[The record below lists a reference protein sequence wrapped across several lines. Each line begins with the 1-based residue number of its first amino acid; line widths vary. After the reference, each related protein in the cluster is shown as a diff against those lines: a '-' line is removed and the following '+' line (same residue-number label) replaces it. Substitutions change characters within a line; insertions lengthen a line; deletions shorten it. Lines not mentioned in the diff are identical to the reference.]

1 MIPSWHPICSLGST
15 KAVAPHMLTGLHLSL
30 QGRGPL
36 WGRPGRQHDTSQT
49 TLRRLVFLN
58 PLERYM
64 KKHSEQGFT
73 LIELLVVVAIV
84 GILAAIAIPQFAE
97 YRQRGA
103 DSAAK
108 SDLRNLAVAQEAYF
122 VENDSYAACANLAA
136 CLTAVPG
143 IKAFSKNVTD
153 MAVTVTAASGSTPAS
168 FTATAT
174 VSGGSQATWVYD
186 SSAGGIQEPAA

>member
-1 MIPSWHPICSLGST
+1 MIPCWHPTCSLGST
-15 KAVAPHMLTGLHLSL
+15 KAVAPHMLTGLHSSL
-30 QGRGPL
+30 QVMGPL
-36 WGRPGRQHDTSQT
+36 WGGPGRQHDTSQT
-49 TLRRLVFLN
+49 TFSRLVFLN

-84 GILAAIAIPQFAE
+84 GILAAIAIPQFSE

-108 SDLRNLAVAQEAYF
+108 SDLRNLAVAQEAFF
-122 VENDSYAACANLAA
+122 VENDTYAACANLAA

-153 MAVTVTAASGSTPAS
+153 MVVVADNDATPPS